1 MAEPDN
7 GPIRSSPPDLLPPD
21 QSERSRA
28 LDPTRS
34 FLVQAPAGSGK
45 TYLLTQRFLR
55 LLALAQEPD
64 EIVAITFTNAAAAE
78 MRNRVLEALEKAEIE
93 SVQTSAI
100 PGLKG
105 ETWGTLDDDSESLA
119 ALARKAMEHA
129 HRMGWKL
136 LDQPGQLRIT
146 TIDAFCRGLALQS
159 PLSWGLLSG
168 LGGKLDAV
176 ENAKG
181 LYRRAAR
188 RTIELLAGA
197 DSALRRSVEEVLL
210 WRDNNWKDVE
220 ELLMDMLGQRNRWYQ
235 EFVFAREG
243 DWEALRNRLE
253 APFCRDVRRR
263 LEALGRMLDGLTGSR
278 EFALKLARFACASG
292 GKSAPFGLAERAE
305 LPVSFVTIDDVEDA
319 VLLDD
324 AAGAYRDLACFLLTK
339 EGAWRKKGGL
349 NLNNGFPATL
359 EGKAAKEQ
367 FGELVEG
374 LRQEPGLEAAL
385 AAFCTPMPVR
395 YTEDEWELMR
405 HCFAV
410 LRVAFVELQTVFVET
425 GSVDFIEV
433 AQIALRILEPQNGFP
448 SDLAIRQADS
458 IRHLLIDEFQD
469 TSRNQ
474 HQLLARLIAAW
485 PEREGRTCF
494 CVGDPMQS
502 IYGFREAEVEL
513 FERTRTHGL
522 EILDGL
528 DAAPFRFEFV
538 TLRANFRTAP
548 SLVEDLNGRFER
560 IFAEDDGSGV
570 RFFPVEAARTPG
582 ALQTAATKT
591 ELHLAFTQSSR
602 GTGTSSTQRGEP
614 EETRRD
620 QLDEVVALI
629 RDKLPMIAEAQKN
642 RGADKL
648 RIAVLG
654 RTKKSLVLIAEALR
668 EAGIGFRAI
677 ELVKLRDRPEVLDAL
692 SLVRAVL
699 NPVDRTAWLGVLR
712 APWCGLSLDEL
723 HLLTSADDKL
733 VSETPIPML
742 LEVRLGMLKAQ
753 GLIGARGFAA
763 ASRVSRVLRSA
774 VEMRAATADSALG
787 TWIESVWKALGGDA
801 TVDAEQ
807 RQNLRLLWSAL
818 DALPEGEL
826 DLVGPGLDAA
836 LDALYAL
843 PDPASSGDFGVQLMT
858 IHKSKG
864 LEFEVVIV
872 PDLEAEGR
880 KGEKTLISWL
890 ERGLVDSDQTDDAQ
904 LTEFLIAPIQS
915 KGSDPGVAK
924 AWVDAVKRERERQDL
939 RRVLYVAATRAREE
953 LHLFARPRF
962 SVSKSDGTLTLAK
975 PAGLLATGWPALEDE
990 VEAQFAAWAQKLQ
1003 EGQDE
1008 TVETLAAEAGNV
1020 IEMPA
1025 PVQPVKLR
1033 RLPETFAV
1041 AEFPR
1046 RVASHSGHESF
1057 ALLAEEKAGFAR
1069 TEGGLRSRLEGTA
1082 VHRLLEQLSRL
1093 RKRMGPED
1101 AARAIEEALPGITA
1115 EIRSHG
1121 LPLPAAQKLAS
1132 EALAVAQRSSMDP
1145 AGAWIL
1151 TPHPEAEAESRWTG
1165 LVRVGEAESGE
1176 IGKGEAPLRQQNLRP
1191 DRVFFASYAGMSGTA
1206 VNHPVWWIIDYKTS
1220 HAAGINLA
1228 DEAERRAFLEAHR
1241 EQHIGQLAA
1250 YAQVLRNLGRG
1261 SLGTVEVEI
1270 RAGIY
1275 YPRIQ
1280 QFDFWVA

>member
-1 MAEPDN
+1 MPD
-7 GPIRSSPPDLLPPD
+7 PAKTSHAQPPD
-21 QSERSRA
+21 QAERSRA
-28 LDPTRS
+28 LDPARS

-55 LLALAQEPD
+55 LLAQAEKPD

-78 MRNRVLEALEKAEIE
+78 MRNRVLEALEKAE
-93 SVQTSAI
+93 TSTTV
-100 PGLKG
+100 
-105 ETWGTLDDDSESLA
+105 EDDDSESLA
-119 ALARKAMEHA
+119 ALARKAMERA
-129 HRMGWKL
+129 HLLGWKI
-136 LDQPGQLRIT
+136 LDQPSQLRIT

-176 ENAKG
+176 ENATD

-188 RTIELLAGA
+188 RTLELLAGA
-197 DSALRRSVEEVLL
+197 DSPLRRSVEEVLL
-210 WRDNNWKDVE
+210 WRDNNWRDVE
-220 ELLMDMLGQRNRWYQ
+220 ELLVQMLGQRNRWYQ

-243 DWEALRNRLE
+243 DWEALRARLE
-253 APFCRDVRRR
+253 APFYRGVRRR
-263 LEALGRMLDGLTGSR
+263 LEVLGRMLDRLSGSR
-278 EFALKLARFACASG
+278 EFALELARGACTSG
-292 GKSAPFGLAERAE
+292 GKSAPFSLAERAE
-305 LPVSFVTIDDVEDA
+305 LPISLTIVDGIEEA

-324 AAGAYRDLACFLLTK
+324 AAGAYRDLACFLLTAK
-339 EGAWRKKGGL
+339 GEWRKKGGL
-349 NLNNGFPATL
+349 NVNHGFPATL
-359 EGKAAKEQ
+359 EGKAAKER
-367 FGELVEG
+367 FGELIEG

-385 AAFCTPMPVR
+385 GTFCAPMPVR
-395 YTEDEWELMR
+395 YTEEEWELMR

-410 LRVAFVELQTVFVET
+410 LRVAFVELQTVFAEA

-448 SDLAIRQADS
+448 SDLAMRQADS

-485 PEREGRTCF
+485 PEREGRSCF

-522 EILDGL
+522 EISDGV

-538 TLRANFRTAP
+538 TLRANFRTTP
-548 SLVEDLNGRFER
+548 SLVEDLNGHFER
-560 IFAEDDGSGV
+560 IFSEDDGSGV
-570 RFFPVEAARTPG
+570 RFSPVEPARTLP
-582 ALQTAATKT
+582 AETKT
-591 ELHLAFTQSSR
+591 ELHLAFTRSTR
-602 GTGTSSTQRGEP
+602 GSAADSAFAGDP
-614 EETRRD
+614 EETRRE
-620 QLDEVVALI
+620 QLDEIVALI
-629 RDKLPMIAEAQKN
+629 RGKLPLIVEAQRN
-642 RGADKL
+642 REAQADKF

-654 RTKKSLVLIAEALR
+654 RTKRSLLLIAEALR

-677 ELVKLRDRPEVLDAL
+677 ELVGLRERPEVLDVL
-692 SLVRAVL
+692 SLVRAL
-699 NPVDRTAWLGVLR
+699 FNPVDRTAWLGVLR
-712 APWCGLSLDEL
+712 APWCGLSLEEL

-733 VSETPIPML
+733 VGATPIPIL
-742 LEVRLGMLKAQ
+742 LEGRLTELYEQKR
-753 GLIGARGFAA
+753 IGARGFAA
-763 ASRVSRVLRSA
+763 ASRVGRVLRSA
-774 VEMRAATADSALG
+774 AEARAAATGSALG
-787 TWIESVWKALGGDA
+787 TWVESIWKALGGDA

-807 RQNLRLLWSAL
+807 RQNLHLLWGAL

-826 DLVGPGLDAA
+826 DLTGPGLDAA

-843 PDPASSGDFGVQLMT
+843 PDPAASGDFGVQLMT

-880 KGEKTLISWL
+880 KGEKTMISWL
-890 ERGLVDSDQTDDAQ
+890 ERGLTDSDETNDAQ

-924 AWVDAVKRERERQDL
+924 TWVDAVKRERERQEL

-962 SVSKSDGTLTLAK
+962 SVSKSDGAFTLAK
-975 PAGLLATGWPALEDE
+975 PTGLLATAWPALEDAIE
-990 VEAQFAAWAQKLQ
+990 TQFSAWAQEIQNRQ
-1003 EGQDE
+1003 ESPGQNE
-1008 TVETLAAEAGNV
+1008 TVEALAAEAGSLV
-1020 IEMPA
+1020 EMPA
-1025 PVQPVKLR
+1025 PARPVKLK
-1033 RLPETFAV
+1033 RLPEAFV
-1041 AEFPR
+1041 APEFPR
-1046 RVASHSGHESF
+1046 RTASPSGHEPS
-1057 ALLAEEKAGFAR
+1057 ALLGGEEAAFAR

-1093 RKRMGPED
+1093 RKCMDPED
-1101 AARAIEEALPGITA
+1101 AARAVEEALPVITA
-1115 EIRSHG
+1115 EIRGRG
-1121 LPLPAAQKLAS
+1121 LALPAAQKLAR
-1132 EALAVAQRSSMDP
+1132 EALAVAQRSLMDP
-1145 AGAWIL
+1145 IGAWIL
-1151 TPHPEAEAESRWTG
+1151 TPHQEADAESRWTG
-1165 LVRVGEAESGE
+1165 MVRIGQIGTSE
-1176 IGKGEAPLRQQNLRP
+1176 IGKSEAQMQQRNFRP
-1191 DRVFFASYAGMSGTA
+1191 DRIFFAPYAGTTGTA
-1206 VNHPVWWIIDYKTS
+1206 ASHPVWWIIDYKTS
-1220 HAAGINLA
+1220 HAAGTNLS

-1250 YAQVLRNLGRG
+1250 YAQVLRSLRG
-1261 SLGTVEVEI
+1261 SGLDTAELKI

-1280 QFDFWVA
+1280 QFDFWEA

>member
-1 MAEPDN
+1 MPDAN
-7 GPIRSSPPDLLPPD
+7 PLQGKTSHAQPD
-21 QSERSRA
+21 QAERSRA

-55 LLALAQEPD
+55 LLAQAEKPD

-100 PGLKG
+100 PGLKS
-105 ETWGTLDDDSESLA
+105 ETWGTPDDDPESLA
-119 ALARKAMEHA
+119 ALARKAMERA
-129 HRMGWKL
+129 HLLGWKI
-136 LDQPGQLRIT
+136 LDQPSQLRIT

-176 ENAKG
+176 ENATD

-188 RTIELLAGA
+188 RTLELLAGA
-197 DSALRRSVEEVLL
+197 DSPTRRSVEALLL
-210 WRDNNWKDVE
+210 WRDNNWRDVE
-220 ELLMDMLGQRNRWYQ
+220 ELLVQMLGQRNRWYQ

-243 DWEALRNRLE
+243 DWAALRARLE
-253 APFCRDVRRR
+253 APFCRGVRRR
-263 LEALGRMLDGLTGSR
+263 LEVLGRMLDGLSGSR
-278 EFALKLARFACASG
+278 EFALELARGACAAG
-292 GKSAPFGLAERAE
+292 GKSAPFSLAERAE
-305 LPVSFVTIDDVEDA
+305 LPVLFISEDGIEEA

-349 NLNNGFPATL
+349 NVNHGFPATL
-359 EGKAAKEQ
+359 EGKAAKER
-367 FGELVEG
+367 FGELIEG

-385 AAFCTPMPVR
+385 AAFCAPMPVR
-395 YTEDEWELMR
+395 YTEEEWVLMR

-410 LRVAFVELQTVFVET
+410 LRVAFVELQTVFAET

-448 SDLAIRQADS
+448 SDLAMRQADS

-485 PEREGRTCF
+485 PEREGRSCF

-513 FERTRTHGL
+513 FERTRTNGL
-522 EILDGL
+522 EISDGV
-528 DAAPFRFEFV
+528 DAAPFLFEFV
-538 TLRANFRTAP
+538 TLRANFRTTP
-548 SLVEDLNGRFER
+548 SLVEDLNGHFER
-560 IFAEDDGSGV
+560 IFSEDDGSGV
-570 RFFPVEAARTPG
+570 RFSRVEPARTSP
-582 ALQTAATKT
+582 AETKT
-591 ELHLAFTQSSR
+591 ELYLAFTRSTR
-602 GTGTSSTQRGEP
+602 GSAADSASIGEP
-614 EETRRD
+614 EETRRE
-620 QLDEVVALI
+620 QLDEIVALI
-629 RDKLPMIAEAQKN
+629 RSKLLLIAEAQRN
-642 RGADKL
+642 RETQPDKF

-654 RTKKSLVLIAEALR
+654 RTKKSLALIAEALR

-677 ELVKLRDRPEVLDAL
+677 DLVRLRERPEVLDVL
-692 SLVRAVL
+692 SLVRALL

-712 APWCGLSLDEL
+712 APWCGLSLEEL
-723 HLLTSADDKL
+723 HMLISADDKL
-733 VSETPIPML
+733 VGDTPIPIL
-742 LEVRLGMLKAQ
+742 LEGRLVSLYQQ
-753 GLIGARGFAA
+753 GRIGSAAFAA
-763 ASRVSRVLRSA
+763 ASRVGRVLRSA
-774 VEMRAATADSALG
+774 AETRAAAAGSALG

-807 RQNLRLLWSAL
+807 RQNLQLLWSAL

-826 DLVGPGLDAA
+826 DLAGPGLDAT

-843 PDPASSGDFGVQLMT
+843 PDPAASGDFGVQLMT

-872 PDLEAEGR
+872 PDLDAEGR

-890 ERGLVDSDQTDDAQ
+890 ERGLVDSDDDQ

-924 AWVDAVKRERERQDL
+924 SWVDAVKRERERQEL
-939 RRVLYVAATRAREE
+939 RRVLYVAATRTREE
-953 LHLFARPRF
+953 LHLFARPRY
-962 SVSKSDGTLTLAK
+962 SVSKSDGSFTLAK
-975 PAGLLATGWPALEDE
+975 PTGLLATAWPALGDTIETQFSAWVRE
-990 VEAQFAAWAQKLQ
+990 VQRGQ
-1003 EGQDE
+1003 ESSGQDE
-1008 TVETLAAEAGNV
+1008 IVETLAAEAGSLV
-1020 IEMPA
+1020 EMPA
-1025 PVQPVKLR
+1025 PVRPTKLK
-1033 RLPETFAV
+1033 RLPEAFV
-1041 AEFPR
+1041 APEFPR
-1046 RVASHSGHESF
+1046 RTASPSGHESS
-1057 ALLAEEKAGFAR
+1057 ALLAGEEAVFAR

-1093 RKRMGPED
+1093 RKHMNSED
-1101 AARAIEEALPGITA
+1101 AARAIEEALPGIIA
-1115 EIRSHG
+1115 EIRSCG
-1121 LPLPAAQKLAS
+1121 LPLPAAQKLAR
-1132 EALAVAQRSSMDP
+1132 EALAVAQRSLMDP
-1145 AGAWIL
+1145 IGAWIL
-1151 TPHPEAEAESRWTG
+1151 TPHSDADAEARWTG
-1165 LVRVGEAESGE
+1165 MVQIGEVGMSEAHR
-1176 IGKGEAPLRQQNLRP
+1176 LQRNFRP
-1191 DRVFFASYAGMSGTA
+1191 DRVFFAPYAGTTGTA
-1206 VNHPVWWIIDYKTS
+1206 ASSPVWWIIDYKTS
-1220 HAAGINLA
+1220 HAAGVNLA

-1250 YAQVLRNLGRG
+1250 YAQVLRSLRG
-1261 SLGTVEVEI
+1261 SGLKTAELEI
-1270 RAGIY
+1270 HAGIY

-1280 QFDFWVA
+1280 QFDFWKA